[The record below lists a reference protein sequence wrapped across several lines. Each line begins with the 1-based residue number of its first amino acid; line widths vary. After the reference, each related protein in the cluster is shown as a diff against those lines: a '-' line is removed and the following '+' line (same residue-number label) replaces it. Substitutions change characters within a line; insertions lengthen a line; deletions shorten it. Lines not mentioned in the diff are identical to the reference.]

1 MNESGSLPVD
11 LVRRRTSLSRF
22 GRPSRW
28 MRGGVPSLALGLFVF
43 GFGQEL
49 WFRFLP
55 AFLRTLGASALLVG
69 AFGTLKDFLDA
80 AYAWPGGV
88 ATDRLGSR
96 RALLLFGGLTLAG
109 FALYLAQP
117 SVPVLFAG
125 LFLVMAWPSLG
136 LPATFAL
143 VGEELSRERRI
154 AGFTLQAVLKR
165 LPIVLAPPLGGLLI
179 ERLGIGSGMR
189 TGFAVSVILSLAMRA
204 ALRAAFRN
212 GARRPPGPVEARMAL
227 PKVLRNLLLADI
239 LIRLC
244 EGVPDVFLVVWV
256 LEEIG
261 LSPARFGVLTSIL
274 TATAIL
280 SYAPAVAL
288 AGRAGKKSFIVLT
301 YVFFTAFPLA
311 VLLARSFSGLVL
323 AFAVGGLREIGEPAR
338 KAFIVDASPE
348 ENRGRVV
355 GLYYALRGF
364 SVAGAAGIGGLL
376 WSIQPKLTFLV
387 AAILG
392 AAGTFG
398 AALFLS
404 GDPAPREPNVPGV

>member
-1 MNESGSLPVD
+1 V
-11 LVRRRTSLSRF
+11 SRF
-22 GRPSRW
+22 DRPSRW

-55 AFLRTLGASALLVG
+55 AFLRTLGASALGVG

-88 ATDRLGSR
+88 VTDRLGSR

-109 FALYLAQP
+109 FALYLASP
-117 SVPVLFAG
+117 VVPVLFAG

-143 VGEELSRERRI
+143 VGEELSRGRRI

-165 LPIVLAPPLGGLLI
+165 LPIVVAPPLGGLLI
-179 ERLGIGSGMR
+179 ERLGIRSGMR
-189 TGFAVSVILSLAMRA
+189 AGFAVSVVLSVAMLA
-204 ALRAAFRN
+204 ALRTAFRN
-212 GARRPPGPVEARMAL
+212 GAQGRARSGERRAAL
-227 PKVLRNLLLADI
+227 PKILRTLLLADI

-244 EGVPDVFLVVWV
+244 EGLPDVFLVVWV

-261 LSPARFGVLTSIL
+261 LSPARFGVLTSVL

-280 SYAPAVAL
+280 SYGPAVAL
-288 AGRAGKKSFIVLT
+288 ARHAEEKSFIILT
-301 YVFFTAFPLA
+301 YVFFTTFPLT
-311 VLLARSFSGLVL
+311 VLLARSFPGLVL

-355 GLYYALRGF
+355 GLYYAIRGF

-376 WSIQPKLTFLV
+376 WSVRPALTFVV
-387 AAILG
+387 AAFLG
-392 AAGTFG
+392 ALGTVG
-398 AALFLS
+398 AALFL
-404 GDPAPREPNVPGV
+404 PRSPSPDDC